1 MGDVTVQIS
10 QHRIT
15 FTPDGGEP
23 IVLLDVGDFVNALP
37 ELPLA
42 PKTQTHELIAR
53 KYVRHYSRGNAEP
66 VLLFDVY
73 HKFMSRREAQA
84 EVLRMWRRLATA
96 ADGTL
101 RYQTAFAGAKS
112 CPAIDWNFRAT
123 MSSYRYAVLTHEAS
137 PFELPDGAHIEY
149 EFMVTDPQ
157 DAQ

>member
-1 MGDVTVQIS
+1 MGDVNVQIS

-23 IVLLDVGDFVNALP
+23 LVLLDVGDFVNTPP

-42 PKTQTHELIAR
+42 PKVQTHEVIAR
-53 KYVRHYSRGNAEP
+53 PYVTHYPRGNAEP
-66 VLLFDVY
+66 TLLFDVY
-73 HKFMSRREAQA
+73 RKFMSRREAQA
-84 EVLRMWRRLATA
+84 GVMRLWRALAGAAGGVLRF
-96 ADGTL
+96 
-101 RYQTAFAGAKS
+101 QTAFAGAKS

-123 MSSYRYAVLTHEAS
+123 LSSYRPAVLTHSAS

-157 DAQ
+157 DAE